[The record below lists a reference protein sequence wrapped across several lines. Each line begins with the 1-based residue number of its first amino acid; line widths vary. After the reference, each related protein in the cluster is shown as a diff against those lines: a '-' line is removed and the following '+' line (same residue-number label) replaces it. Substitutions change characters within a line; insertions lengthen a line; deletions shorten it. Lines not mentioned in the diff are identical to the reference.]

1 MKGNRIVSLLDTIL
15 TWITRLAFVNFLWI
29 LFSILGLFVG
39 GIFPATIA
47 ALGVSRKWLM
57 SERDIPILK
66 TFKELYR
73 RDFVASNILG
83 WILTLIGILLYINFR
98 VILNLE
104 DEVFVAV
111 PFAFYLL
118 LFFYTIL
125 TIWSFPLLSHYN
137 GTIRQHLKNSI
148 IIGISKI
155 HHTISIVIILFAIS
169 YFSLEF
175 PGVIPF
181 FSISIIM
188 LSWAWISFKTFS
200 QIDNNNS
207 IKQ

>member
-104 DEVFVAV
+104 DEVFE
-111 PFAFYLL
+111 
-118 LFFYTIL
+118 
-125 TIWSFPLLSHYN
+125 
-137 GTIRQHLKNSI
+137 
-148 IIGISKI
+148 IGRASCRER
-155 HHTISIVIILFAIS
+155 V
-169 YFSLEF
+169 
-175 PGVIPF
+175 
-181 FSISIIM
+181 
-188 LSWAWISFKTFS
+188 
-200 QIDNNNS
+200 
-207 IKQ
+207 